1 MPSFILPTI
10 ALFSTP
16 VVSSRI
22 RRGRRSRH
30 RRRSLFSQ
38 ALLQALSRLRVL
50 LILSFLVVALYLTRQ
65 QISAQP
71 SMALSQPAVLSASWV
86 PTLAQSVVP
95 LTQQGGQITLN
106 GRALSA
112 AWSQRQQQVGISD
125 AGLMQAFGVDLL
137 SSADAAQQPVSWFSE
152 AQDALLLPTWLTEQ
166 YRYLDIANLAQRHG
180 WQVQTRRSTLQISTP
195 IAKVMQVRQGRQ
207 SWGDRI
213 VIDLDKSTP
222 WQVSEQPGEAVITLD
237 AKIDLAVL
245 QQFSPRSGNR
255 LQSIKVEQSGD
266 RTLIRVSLPD
276 YLRPYVWSLNNP
288 NRLLIDVRPDFIAE
302 RDIQWAPG
310 VRWRQ
315 QMVSLG
321 VARFPVIFLEIDP
334 RQSGVSLKPILG
346 NAEVTGTTPLMTIAQ
361 RNQAA
366 AAINGG
372 FFNRNTQM
380 PLGAIRSDN
389 QWISSPILNRG
400 AIGWNSSGESMVGH
414 LSLLETATLA
424 PTDLPSKQFPIL
436 SLNSGFVGAGICRY
450 TRAWGANYTSIL
462 DNEVLV
468 TVRNQQVIDQ
478 RRAAVAGQTIPI
490 PADGYLLVVRA
501 NAEIA
506 KALAIGTS
514 IQINTATQPAAFEQY
529 PEVIGAGPLL
539 MQNHQIVLNAEAEEF
554 SAAFVQQSAPRS
566 AIATTAARNL
576 VLVTIHDRVDGLG
589 PSLAEMAQLMQQM
602 GFVDALNLDGGSSTT
617 LYLGGQLLDRPSST
631 AARVHNGIGV
641 FVRSEQ

>member
-1 MPSFILPTI
+1 M
-10 ALFSTP
+10 
-16 VVSSRI
+16 
-22 RRGRRSRH
+22 
-30 RRRSLFSQ
+30 
-38 ALLQALSRLRVL
+38 
-50 LILSFLVVALYLTRQ
+50 VALYLTRQ
-65 QISAQP
+65 QIIAQP
-71 SMALSQPAVLSASWV
+71 SMALSPPAVLSASWV
-86 PTLAQSVVP
+86 PTLAQSMMP

-125 AGLMQAFGVDLL
+125 AGLMQAFGIELL

-152 AQDALLLPTWLTEQ
+152 AQDALSLPTWLTGQ
-166 YRYLDIANLAQRHG
+166 YRYLDIADLAQRHG

-213 VIDLDKSTP
+213 AIDLDKSTP
-222 WQVSEQPGEAVITLD
+222 WQVSERPGEAVIALD

-255 LQSIKVEQSGD
+255 LQSVKVEQSGD
-266 RTLIRVSLPD
+266 CTLIHVSLPD

-288 NRLLIDVRPDFIAE
+288 NRLLIDVRPDFTAE

-321 VARFPVIFLEIDP
+321 VARFPVISLEIDP

-400 AIGWNSSGESMVGH
+400 AIAWNSSGESIVGH
-414 LSLLETATLA
+414 LSLLETATLF
-424 PTDLPSKQFPIL
+424 TGSQSIGSQSTGSQSTGKQFPIL

-450 TRAWGANYTSIL
+450 TREWGANYTSIL
-462 DNEVLV
+462 NNEVLV

-478 RRAAVAGQTIPI
+478 RRAAVAGQTMPI
-490 PADGYLLVVRA
+490 PADGYVLAVRA

-514 IQINTATQPAAFEQY
+514 IQISTVTQPAAFDQY
-529 PEVIGAGPLL
+529 PEVMGAGPLL
-539 MQNHQIVLNAEAEEF
+539 MQNRQIVLNAEAEEF

-566 AIATTAARNL
+566 AIATTAAKNL
-576 VLVTIHDRVDGLG
+576 VLVTIHDRVEGLG